1 MAASKHP
8 GSLIDSRTLERI
20 RIAPG
25 THVRLKDHDTQW
37 TIRAELEGD
46 SEETVKEQ
54 TKKILQDNLSQL
66 ALAQDLLAASNS
78 HAVLIVLQAMD
89 AAGKDGM
96 IKHVMSG
103 VNPQGCQVTSF
114 KQPSAEELQHD
125 FLWRHAKALPGRGQI
140 GIFNRSHYEEVL
152 VTKVHPELLLKQNL
166 PAQKFGKKF
175 WKRRYQD
182 INSFEWHLT
191 RSGTSIL
198 KFFLH
203 ISKETQKA
211 RFWERLKEPS
221 KHWKFSAADL
231 AERSFW
237 KEYVRAYEEA
247 LSATSTKWAPWY
259 VIPADHKWSS
269 RVLVAEVIGAAIGAL
284 HLKFPEPSEEQK
296 RALKKAKTELTRQG

>member
-1 MAASKHP
+1 MARNR
-8 GSLIDSRTLERI
+8 LDSRTLQRI

-25 THVRLKDHDTQW
+25 TQVRPKDHDTQW
-37 TIRAELEGD
+37 TIRAELEGG

-54 TKKILQDNLSQL
+54 ARKILQDNLDQL
-66 ALAQDLLAASNS
+66 AQAQDLLAASNS

-152 VTKVHPELLLKQNL
+152 VTKVHPELLLKQHL
-166 PAQKFGKKF
+166 PMQKFGKKF
-175 WKRRYQD
+175 WKRRYED
-182 INSFEWHLT
+182 INAFEWHLS
-191 RSGTSIL
+191 RSGTSVL

-211 RFWERLKEPS
+211 RFLERLEEPD

-231 AERSFW
+231 AERSYW
-237 KEYVRAYEEA
+237 KDYVNAYEEA
-247 LSATSTKWAPWY
+247 ISATSTHWAPWY

-269 RVLVAEVIGAAIGAL
+269 RVLVAEVIGDAIGAL
-284 HLKFPEPSEEQK
+284 HLKIPELSAEEA
-296 RALKKAKTELTRQG
+296 RELKKAKTELVRKG